1 MCILNVIIQS
11 YFIYILWEYRVWN
24 LQNFK
29 NMNKPEA
36 EISKRMI
43 ILKIIAS
50 SHGKTPNK
58 TKKPA
63 LVIAKWSVLMTV
75 RLTVHEIHIYS
86 RQEKKWTK
94 PALPSLTGL
103 LPRVESSGW
112 GTERQLFSS
121 RAAERS
127 RQAKIKME
135 DFLKHSKVLML
146 CFVLLCF
153 DLS

>member
-1 MCILNVIIQS
+1 MLSYSLIL
-11 YFIYILWEYRVWN
+11 YIFY
-24 LQNFK
+24 K
-29 NMNKPEA
+29 NIES
-36 EISKRMI
+36 EICK
-43 ILKIIAS
+43 ILRIWISPRLRFRKGWLFWVMKIIAS
-50 SHGKTPNK
+50 SHGKNTQQNEE
-58 TKKPA
+58 TC
-63 LVIAKWSVLMTV
+63 IGYSKWSVLKTV

-103 LPRVESSGW
+103 LPQVESSGW

-121 RAAERS
+121 RAAERR

-153 DLS
+153 DRS